1 MIAWRPA
8 GEQSH
13 FWRPSCDTIMS
24 RIVLREP
31 TSTNA
36 MGRSV
41 LPQGRATPR
50 RQAWT
55 APQFTTSWSFRPMP
69 SRSLAAGPPV
79 AGTPADD
86 GRSPEPRRPGRP
98 RSERADQAILSAA
111 LDLFAERGPDALCIE
126 QVAAKAGVGKATI
139 YRRWPGKED
148 MLLDAISMLRT
159 QLPEPQGRSV
169 RADLIALLNA
179 ICRDTADRRR
189 ARLFALLQ
197 GEGSRYPRLMD
208 SYIKT
213 VVQPRRAVVRS
224 VLRRGVAT
232 GELREDTDIEAAS
245 FLVDGAV
252 LASMYGPGP
261 VDARYARRAVEEL
274 LRGLA
279 AR

>member
-1 MIAWRPA
+1 VA
-8 GEQSH
+8 
-13 FWRPSCDTIMS
+13 DT
-24 RIVLREP
+24 
-31 TSTNA
+31 
-36 MGRSV
+36 
-41 LPQGRATPR
+41 RAD
-50 RQAWT
+50 
-55 APQFTTSWSFRPMP
+55 
-69 SRSLAAGPPV
+69 
-79 AGTPADD
+79 DD
-86 GRSPEPRRPGRP
+86 GRPTEPRRPGRP

-148 MLLDAISMLRT
+148 MLLDAIGMLQS

-179 ICRDTADRRR
+179 ICRETADRRR

-261 VDARYARRAVEEL
+261 VDARYARRVVEEL